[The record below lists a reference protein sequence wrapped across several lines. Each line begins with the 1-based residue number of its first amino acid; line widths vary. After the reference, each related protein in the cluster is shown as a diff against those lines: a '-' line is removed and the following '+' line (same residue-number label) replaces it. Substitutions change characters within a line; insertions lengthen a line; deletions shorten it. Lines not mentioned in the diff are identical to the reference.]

1 MTRVG
6 SQRHGRWGDETYT
19 LYLPRNPPI
28 SCDVVTLTH
37 TAVTEGELQFQR
49 LLIVECLLTTLVKDH
64 NAARFI
70 PVNE

>member
-1 MTRVG
+1 M
-6 SQRHGRWGDETYT
+6 SHK
-19 LYLPRNPPI
+19 LYLPRNLPV

-37 TAVTEGELQFQR
+37 PAITEAELQFQR
-49 LLIVECLLTTLVKDH
+49 HLLVEYLLTTLVKDG